1 MRWPRMY
8 QDGLEDVEDL
18 LNETTTAVTDYT
30 ELETHMKDATVRFDA
45 VIAAT
50 EGDDAL
56 AQNVPDL
63 YLDPVTLSFVEP
75 DYSRLEKP
83 VRPPPPPASAAS
95 PAPAQLNG
103 HHMSTT
109 SPDPFSNVVSPAE
122 AQNLFNK
129 DAFNTFSSSGF
140 ASGASSAFATTPSA

>member
-1 MRWPRMY
+1 MLKY
-8 QDGLEDVEDL
+8 QAGNKIHDLECFYWVKKCKSALKL
-18 LNETTTAVTDYT
+18 LQFSPIEAKTLTKTLQTTTAVTGYT

-75 DYSRLEKP
+75 DYSRHVIFKKNIATGETSQAI
-83 VRPPPPPASAAS
+83 PPFHFFD
-95 PAPAQLNG
+95 N
-103 HHMSTT
+103 
-109 SPDPFSNVVSPAE
+109 
-122 AQNLFNK
+122 FN
-129 DAFNTFSSSGF
+129 FHQ
-140 ASGASSAFATTPSA
+140 